1 MVMEKVEA
9 FAKQGVEAIE
19 TGAERVVENVVET
32 VHEVEREIE
41 SVISDQYGETPLPEP
56 QGVPSSEIAN
66 LITNINQVNLKSI
79 FEDQV
84 ANCDKERF
92 FLSMPASNLIMP
104 K

>member
-41 SVISDQYGETPLPEP
+41 SVISDQSIETPLPEA
-56 QGVPSSEIAN
+56 QGVPTSEIAN
-66 LITNINQVNLKSI
+66 LITNINQVDLNSI

-84 ANCDKERF
+84 KNCDKEGFCYRWQ
-92 FLSMPASNLIMP
+92 LLI
-104 K
+104 